1 MPLNKTR
8 LALALLGGG
17 VVLLGLLALLVGWRL
32 LQASPVY
39 QFMQARRRWEA
50 RPFNHYR
57 LAFDYAITSGDQAI
71 CHHDVEVRNEQIVQ
85 VYSITCLSSHTTQA
99 FTVSAIF
106 DRFERYL
113 TRRVC
118 SDTGCYCDGAY
129 LLRAKYDPALG
140 YPQAIT
146 TIFHRNWVD
155 DFLHNK
161 VGVQDCLRVDS
172 TVERISVTSLTPLPP

>member
-57 LAFDYAITSGDQAI
+57 LAFDHGFTRGGYAQ
-71 CHHDVEVRNEQIVQ
+71 CHHDVEVWNERIVH
-85 VYSITCLSSHTTQA
+85 VFGATCLSGHVTQA
-99 FTVSAIF
+99 LTVSGIF
-106 DRFERYL
+106 DKFERYFAE
-113 TRRVC
+113 RVC
-118 SDTGCYCDGAY
+118 SATGCYCEGAY
-129 LLRAKYDPALG
+129 LVRATYDPVLG
-140 YPQAIT
+140 YPQTIT
-146 TIFHRNWVD
+146 TGFHRNWVD

-161 VGVQDCLRVDS
+161 LGVQDCLRTDP
-172 TVERISVTSLTPLPP
+172 TVEKISVTSLTPLP